1 MPTPHTQ
8 TAAAIAASI
17 LDGVATGR
25 RIVSYRTVR
34 DEAFESPILDG
45 AEKLLPARFMG
56 TPLDLIALACF
67 EHGAPD
73 LTVSVVHVQNAD
85 RSDPPLPDAAFGPD
99 GRTKISGLGPEDISA
114 ERDRM
119 MRCDWS
125 PLRNVLTD
133 PGTYEAIER
142 RERVEHVQISTR
154 VPEDSRDGVTDLCN
168 ALRSA
173 PRDRRAKML
182 KSLRNVIN
190 TR

>member
-17 LDGVATGR
+17 LNGVATGR
-25 RIVSYRTVR
+25 RIVSYRTIR

-45 AEKLLPARFMG
+45 AERLLPARFMG
-56 TPLDLIALACF
+56 TPLDLVALACF

-85 RSDPPLPDAAFGPD
+85 RSDPPLPAAAFGPD
-99 GRTKISGLGPEDISA
+99 GRTKITGLAPDDISA

-125 PLRNVLTD
+125 QLRKVLTD
-133 PGTYEAIER
+133 PGTYEGIER
-142 RERVEHVQISTR
+142 RERVDYVQISTR
-154 VPEDSRDGVTDLCN
+154 VPEDSRDGVTELCN

-173 PRDRRAKML
+173 PSGRRAEML
-182 KSLRNVIN
+182 KSIQAVIK